1 MNIDL
6 KSLVAG
12 VVMGG
17 MLMLALGAGR
27 DSGGGIGFAVPG
39 GGKAVVKERSGDAFI
54 IDVDSGRAERI
65 LFKNPEPSSP
75 KFPNNINGYELKLAD

>member
-6 KSLVAG
+6 KSLVVG
-12 VVMGG
+12 LVLGG
-17 MLMLALGAGR
+17 MLMFALGAGK
-27 DSGGGIGFAVPG
+27 DSGAGIGFAVPA
-39 GGKAVVKERSGDAFI
+39 GGKAVVKERTGDAFI
-54 IDVDSGRAERI
+54 IDVDSGRAERV